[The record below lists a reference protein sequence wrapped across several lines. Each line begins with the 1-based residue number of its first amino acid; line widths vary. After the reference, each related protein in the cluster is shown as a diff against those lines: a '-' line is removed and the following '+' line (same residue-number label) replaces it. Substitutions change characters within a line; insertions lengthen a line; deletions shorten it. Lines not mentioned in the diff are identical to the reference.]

1 MNTGTRRG
9 KPGRVMQPNVVLPV
23 RTLSQ
28 GQKLKG
34 YASWLLTNLLT
45 KDIVLV
51 DRLAIQMPANYTEHN
66 EGELKEIVSNAMY
79 K

>member
-1 MNTGTRRG
+1 
-9 KPGRVMQPNVVLPV
+9 MQPHVVLPV
-23 RTLSQ
+23 RTLPQ

-51 DRLAIQMPANYTEHN
+51 YRLAIQMPANYTEHN
-66 EGELKEIVSNAMY
+66 
-79 K
+79 